1 MGSSSV
7 SSKAS
12 DAAAS
17 RVELMARIEED
28 SKHEE
33 LYRLEME
40 KTNVQRKRRE
50 LEQARIQKELRME
63 EAKVT
68 IYKELD

>member
-40 KTNVQRKRRE
+40 ETNVQRKGRE

-63 EAKVT
+63 EAKVS